1 MSDIPIISTNELKVD
16 TTQPKFSIIAKLLSG
31 RLWLTLVAGICFW
44 KITGTVCNVILAKSD
59 QITVSEIIAV
69 LTTIVLIVQNIVTFY
84 FVKNNVGNNGNGK

>member
-1 MSDIPIISTNELKVD
+1 MSDTPTKTDCVP
-16 TTQPKFSIIAKLLSG
+16 QKFSIIAKLLSG
-31 RLWLTLVAGICFW
+31 RLWLTLIAGICFW

-84 FVKNNVGNNGNGK
+84 FVKNNVGTNGNGK